1 MNMQSLM
8 AQAQKMQRDLMKKKE
23 EINNQTFVGK
33 SELVEVVFNGKKEL
47 VSIKIDKEK
56 KYEADDL
63 EILEDML
70 SIAIKDALTK
80 VDKEVDEKMG
90 AAAGPLNGLF

>member
-1 MNMQSLM
+1 M
-8 AQAQKMQRDLMKKKE
+8 
-23 EINNQTFVGK
+23 GK

-63 EILEDML
+63 EILEDMI
-70 SIAIKDALTK
+70 SIAIKDALAK
-80 VDKEVDEKMG
+80 VDKEVNEKMG
-90 AAAGPLNGLF
+90 AAAGPLSGLF